1 MLKYVLSL
9 AVILLAGCAA
19 GRSSLNAPATLGW
32 YSGPTHRDLISLPQP
47 ASKVVVGVYNFR
59 DQTGQY
65 KPQSNATSFSTA
77 VTQGATSMLLQ
88 ALIDS
93 RWFIPVER
101 EGLQNLLNERK
112 ILRALN
118 GGKDDK
124 PEANQVTVPPL
135 MPAAILIEGGVI
147 AYESNVVTGG
157 FGAKYWGTGGTTEYR
172 QDRVTIYLRAVDPKT
187 GKILKSVTTSKS
199 ILSRQLD
206 LGIFRYVSFKKLLE
220 IETGFSTN
228 EPPQMCVLE
237 ALEKATASLI
247 IEGILEGLWST
258 KDPEA
263 LNDRVIKEY
272 LEEKNTAKIS
282 TDKDGKV
289 AAITGNGTT
298 VGREGGG
305 E

>member
-1 MLKYVLSL
+1 MFRHALAL
-9 AVILLAGCAA
+9 AVIAVVGCAA
-19 GRSSLNAPATLGW
+19 GRSPFTSPATLGW
-32 YSGPTHRDLISLPQP
+32 YSGATHRDLVSLPQP
-47 ASKVVVGVYNFR
+47 VSKIVVGVYNFR

-77 VTQGATSMLLQ
+77 VTQGATSMMVQ

-124 PEANQVTVPPL
+124 PDAGQVSVLPL
-135 MPAAILIEGGVI
+135 MPASVLIEGGVI
-147 AYESNVVTGG
+147 AYESNVATGG
-157 FGAKYWGTGGTTEYR
+157 FGAKYWGTGGSIEYR

-199 ILSRQLD
+199 ILSQQLD

-220 IETGFSTN
+220 VETGFSTN

-237 ALEKATASLI
+237 AIEKATTGLI
-247 IEGILEGLWST
+247 IEGLLEGLWSA

-263 LNDRVIKEY
+263 INDRVVREY
-272 LEEKNTAKIS
+272 LEEKNKIKIRM
-282 TDKDGKV
+282 D
-289 AAITGNGTT
+289 
-298 VGREGGG
+298 REGKTVKIKEHGAIINEKGG